1 MASDSDKEK
10 NFFGRPRRSSF
21 VAATPENDD
30 FLPVLPAVGSIPIPS
45 AADVNF
51 FPPVETGQPSLREP
65 EPPARLVVPT
75 RRSMT
80 EEEIAGAFA
89 EAQDMSSS
97 EQILLLDSQMTL
109 REDDLRTARS
119 FVATLRTANPREAA
133 PLLEELKIR
142 FADVDPEIQEFTLGE
157 SSVTAS
163 AHSVDATPAESAA
176 PVQTVESASAAAPV
190 PPTAPAPPTSAASV
204 VESAEA
210 AEPAPN
216 GRYRGWAAVLALSA
230 IVAAIVPVSSA
241 VFTAFGSPAPELV
254 GSLLGA
260 SGVVVLF
267 VAIVSI
273 VPLVLLARSTAARHG
288 LSWTAAL
295 GRVLGPTS
303 GVVQVT
309 VLAVFSLAGFVS
321 VLLATTEGVGLQLAS
336 IPGVTSVIA
345 TVAPNAHLTVLV
357 VSLLVAA
364 GFGLAAL
371 PRRPFRGTILLLAGF
386 ITVGP
391 GFVILTNLAV
401 VANLNS
407 EMQVSPENLLLATG
421 IIPIVILV
429 LAAVETGA
437 ATAVRR
443 DANKLHGLWL
453 YVGLGLGIG
462 FAAWVL
468 VAGMGND
475 SGGSVFVGSNPAL
488 HLVAPSN
495 DLAFIFGVVVFS
507 VPVVFLAALVGR
519 TLSMVTVRGDAD
531 APRVWVR
538 LLVLAIPVTVFVLD
552 ALGVLT
558 DLGKIMPGAAFLSI
572 PAMSIVGLMA
582 GASIASRRG
591 LSGGAMV
598 VNTVLSSI
606 LTLVGLTLTLWA
618 VPGLEPLYSESI
630 APIAASL
637 GLTGAAALIVPSAIV
652 IISFVFSLVVSAVGS
667 RRPARTD

>member
-1 MASDSDKEK
+1 MASDRDKEK

-157 SSVTAS
+157 ASVTAS
-163 AHSVDATPAESAA
+163 ALPDDANPAES
-176 PVQTVESASAAAPV
+176 AAPV

-241 VFTAFGSPAPELV
+241 VFTAFGAPAPELV

-345 TVAPNAHLTVLV
+345 TVAPKAHLTVLV

-421 IIPIVILV
+421 IIPLVILV

-598 VNTVLSSI
+598 VNTVLSSV

>member
-1 MASDSDKEK
+1 MASDRDKEK

-157 SSVTAS
+157 ASVTAS
-163 AHSVDATPAESAA
+163 ALPDDANPAES
-176 PVQTVESASAAAPV
+176 AAPV

-241 VFTAFGSPAPELV
+241 VFTAFGAPAPELV

-421 IIPIVILV
+421 IIPLVILV

-598 VNTVLSSI
+598 VNTVLSSV

>member
-157 SSVTAS
+157 ASVTAS
-163 AHSVDATPAESAA
+163 ALPDDATPAES
-176 PVQTVESASAAAPV
+176 AAPV
-190 PPTAPAPPTSAASV
+190 PPTAPAPPTSAARV

-241 VFTAFGSPAPELV
+241 VFTAFGAPAPELV

-386 ITVGP
+386 ITIGP

-598 VNTVLSSI
+598 VNTVLSSV

-652 IISFVFSLVVSAVGS
+652 IISFVFSLVVSAVGA